1 MKNLKVTLIISS
13 LAGGGAEK
21 VCVNVANGLAKI
33 GWNVDLVVL
42 NLKNSTYLFNVSKNV
57 NLVELKV
64 NHTRYAMYSLLKY
77 IYKNKP
83 NLFLVFNYE
92 LTVLIVL
99 LRKLFRFKFKI
110 ISRNINTLSKKI
122 EQLTQKFFSKY
133 VVKFFI
139 NKFYCKADYIICQC
153 LGMRDDLIEFYP
165 KLSSNL
171 GVIYNP
177 INEEVI
183 KHARS
188 NNIKIINKRD
198 YLLCVGRLE
207 KQKAFQYAIEAFAKI
222 SEKFPTLRLKILGI
236 GTQEEKLK
244 NIAKNFGVIDRVDFE
259 GFQKN
264 IIPYYLYAKATL
276 LTSLYEGFPNSLIE
290 SIKLGTP
297 VISFDCPNGPAE
309 IIKDGVNGYLV
320 KHKDVDDLKNKIL
333 INMTNKFNIENMNFT
348 VRKHD
353 LKEVIQQYDKLLKSY
368 NYNIDDEYN

>member
-1 MKNLKVTLIISS
+1 MKITLIISS
-13 LAGGGAEK
+13 LVGGGAEK
-21 VCVNVANGLAKI
+21 VCVNIANGLAKK
-33 GWNVDLVVL
+33 GWSVDLVVL
-42 NLKNSTYLFNVSKNV
+42 NLKNSSYLFNVSKNV

-64 NHTRYAMYSLLKY
+64 NHARYAIFSLLKY

-92 LTVLIVL
+92 LTVLIIVL
-99 LRKLFRFKFKI
+99 RNLFSFKFKI
-110 ISRNINTLSKKI
+110 ITRNINTLSKKI
-122 EQLTQKFFSKY
+122 DQLNKNFFTKY
-133 VVKFFI
+133 VVKYFI
-139 NKFYCKADYIICQC
+139 SKFYCKADYIICQC

-177 INEEVI
+177 INEELTNYV
-183 KHARS
+183 RL
-188 NNIKIINKRD
+188 NNIKTINKRD

-222 SEKFPTLRLKILGI
+222 SKKFPNLRLKILGI
-236 GTQEEKLK
+236 GSQEKKLK
-244 NIAKNFGVIDRVDFE
+244 DIAKNFGVINRIDFE

-309 IIKDGVNGYLV
+309 IIKDGINGYLV
-320 KHKDVDDLKNKIL
+320 KYKNVVDLENKIL
-333 INMTNKFNIENMNFT
+333 TTMNSKFNIDNMNLT
-348 VRKHD
+348 IKKHY
-353 LKEVIQQYDKLLKSY
+353 LNEVIQQYDKLLKSY
-368 NYNIDDEYN
+368 NYNNYA

>member
-1 MKNLKVTLIISS
+1 MPQNMKVTLIISS
-13 LAGGGAEK
+13 LVGGGAEK
-21 VCVNVANGLAKI
+21 VCVNIANGLAKI
-33 GWNVDLVVL
+33 GWNVDLVLL
-42 NLKNSTYLFNVSKNV
+42 NLKKSSYLFNVSENV

-64 NHTRYAMYSLLKY
+64 NHARYATFSLLKY

-83 NLFLVFNYE
+83 NLFLAFNYE

-99 LRKLFRFKFKI
+99 LRNLFGFKFKI
-110 ISRNINTLSKKI
+110 ITRSINTLSKKL
-122 EQLTQKFFSKY
+122 EELNKNFFTKY

-153 LGMRDDLIEFYP
+153 YGMRDDLIEFYP

-177 INEEVI
+177 INYEVTNYVS
-183 KHARS
+183 S
-188 NNIKIINKRD
+188 NNIKIKKKD

-207 KQKAFQYAIEAFAKI
+207 KQKAFHYAIEGFAKI
-222 SEKFPTLRLKILGI
+222 SKKFPFLRLKIMGI
-236 GTQEEKLK
+236 GSQEKELK
-244 NIAKNFGVIDRVDFE
+244 NIAKNFDVIDRVDFE

-297 VISFDCPNGPAE
+297 VISFNCPNGPAE
-309 IIKDGVNGYLV
+309 IIKDGINGYLV
-320 KHKDVDDLKNKIL
+320 DYKNINDLEKKLL
-333 INMTNKFNIENMNFT
+333 ITMNTQFNIDNMNLT
-348 VRKHD
+348 LSKHNHNH
-353 LKEVIQQYDKLLKSY
+353 VIREYDGLLKSFYDNSY
-368 NYNIDDEYN
+368 N